1 MWAIEFRNGS
11 FFQSLEVD
19 NGGPKA
25 TAALF
30 NSKEEAEAFMRE
42 NVWIYFNGGMALEVG
57 PKEQDNRVQSFS
69 G

>member
-1 MWAIEFRNGS
+1 MWAIKFRNGS

-30 NSKEEAEAFMRE
+30 DSKEEAEAFMRE
-42 NVWIYFNGGMALEVG
+42 NAWICFNGGMAFEVG
-57 PKEQDNRVQSFS
+57 PKEQDGWVQS